1 MSSASLVVLRPKH
14 WQISVAD
21 LVRGLPG
28 VGAEHQAP
36 PVYARARDREAGTQ
50 ANDKGMSVTWNPDA
64 SAPSAAAAP
73 GLAGAAGWRR
83 GWRSRH
89 LCRGGNLFHWCG
101 DLLTH
106 CCGRKLWRVLW
117 CVLLTLLGSW
127 FGGKQG
133 RRVDPGSARSSRWVF
148 VFSQM
153 VRLQR

>member
-36 PVYARARDREAGTQ
+36 PVCARAKDREAGTQ
-50 ANDKGMSVTWNPDA
+50 ANDKGMSVTWNPD
-64 SAPSAAAAP
+64 
-73 GLAGAAGWRR
+73 GLAGAAGRR
-83 GWRSRH
+83 RRWRSRH

-106 CCGRKLWRVLW
+106 CCRRKLWFALW
-117 CVLLTLLGSW
+117 CALLTLLGSW
-127 FGGKQG
+127 FRGKQG
-133 RRVDPGSARSSRWVF
+133 RRVDPGSASSSRRVF
-148 VFSQM
+148 VLSQM